1 MHDWDGGGDSGECV
15 TVFSGE
21 CMVKVR
27 INIHSYVHTSS

>member
-1 MHDWDGGGDSGECV
+1 MTGMVAVIVV

-21 CMVKVR
+21 CMVKVC